1 MEITPDFLIKRNILF
16 VVSESLGIQVGEYVE
31 KGTVISVDKDQET
44 ATVCFIYHGYKSA
57 TEEVPFSHIYSVE
70 DLENGTHLRIC
81 SFVGNCHDLRD
92 KAPFGTH
99 KIPEMAEN

>member
-31 KGTVISVDKDQET
+31 EGAVISVDKDQET

-70 DLENGTHLRIC
+70 DLGNGTFLHMC
-81 SFVGNCHDLRD
+81 GFKGNCHDLRD

-99 KIPEMAEN
+99 KIPEVADD